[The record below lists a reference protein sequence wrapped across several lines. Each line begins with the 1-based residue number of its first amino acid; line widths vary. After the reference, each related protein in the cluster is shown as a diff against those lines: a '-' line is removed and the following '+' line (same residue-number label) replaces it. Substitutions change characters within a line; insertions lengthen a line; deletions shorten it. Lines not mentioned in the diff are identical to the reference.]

1 MQEIP
6 NKPCGDGMGITCN
19 SKRTEWSPIRSVIM
33 RVMNKIGRS
42 RNVNPIIVSI
52 VTNYGPVC

>member
-6 NKPCGDGMGITCN
+6 NKSCGDGMGITCN

-33 RVMNKIGRS
+33 RVINKIGRS
-42 RNVNPIIVSI
+42 RNGSPI
-52 VTNYGPVC
+52 C